1 MVKNTRRKHQTTYH
15 KCPHLLGRGSTSDA
29 EDAEAFVLECPATV
43 TPPRHR
49 HDTTQHD
56 GSKETTLTQ
65 GPNREPGEGMGT
77 NNLLHLELKKK
88 SSQCLSESSHHRAQV
103 IDPLARSPKCLQQLG
118 LGQAEIR
125 SLTLHLGLTG
135 GRNPATWAIC
145 CCLPMPISRKLDWK
159 QKSQDLNQ
167 RSNMAYRHPKQLPN
181 WATRF

>member
-29 EDAEAFVLECPATV
+29 EDTEAFVLECPATV
-43 TPPRHR
+43 TPPCHR
-49 HDTTQHD
+49 HDTTQQD

-88 SSQCLSESSHHRAQV
+88 SSQCLSESSHHRAQG
-103 IDPLARSPKCLQQLG
+103 IAPLAHSPKCLQQLG

-125 SLTLHLGLTG
+125 SLTLHLGLYLG
-135 GRNPATWAIC
+135 HLL
-145 CCLPMPISRKLDWK
+145 LPSHAHQQEARLEAEEPGLEPTLQYGM
-159 QKSQDLNQ
+159 QASQ
-167 RSNMAYRHPKQLPN
+167 A
-181 WATRF
+181 AA